1 MTNPLLRKKTFASAL
16 LLTFVTCFWSAQA
29 AINLADPIPVGPQ
42 VKVGKLANGLSY
54 YIHQNS
60 KPEKRVE
67 LRLVVKVGSVMEDDD
82 QQGLAH
88 FTEHMAFNGS
98 RHFKKHELIS
108 YLQSIG
114 VKFGADL
121 NAYTSFDETVYILPI
136 PTDKPENLETGFQVL
151 EDWAQGIEMKD
162 ADIDKERD
170 IILEEARL
178 GKGASDR
185 MNKVLLPALFNGS
198 QYAERLPIGKETVLK
213 NFHYDA
219 LKRFYTDW
227 YRPDL
232 MAVVVVGDVAPA
244 QAEKMI
250 QAHFSQ
256 LKNPVQER
264 ARDYTKIATRTA
276 SSGLVITDKEA
287 TKNTLIIHYPIHAT
301 EPKTILADYRQDMIK
316 NLSTA
321 MLGQRMQ
328 ELTQQANPPFL
339 GAASSQGKIAPG
351 YELFSSFAMLGRGG
365 VAPAMNAVV
374 QENERARQLGFSVD
388 ELERS
393 KKNMLRSTE
402 RGYSERD
409 KTNSD
414 SYAAEY
420 IRNFLVHEEI
430 PGIVNE
436 YAYVTELLPGITLA
450 EVNSYAQQNI
460 PSSSQKL
467 VVYMGSSN
475 HDELTPS
482 STQLVALV
490 NKAEKAPVLAREEK
504 TLATS
509 LMAQPPKAGRIVS
522 ETQNKELGLF
532 ELTLSNGIKVILKPT
547 DFKNDEVLISATR
560 FGGQSRFDDAD
571 MFNARYANTVVG
583 VMGLK
588 TFTPID
594 VQKIL
599 AGKTLGLQ
607 VSMGNYTEQVNGN
620 AGSADIEAM
629 FQVLY
634 LRLASPRKDEALYQA
649 FISNAQEQTKN
660 TMASPESVFNDV
672 VQTTLYNHHPRLG
685 RAPKPED
692 FSQINLA
699 RSMAIYDERFNSAK
713 DLTFIIVGSFDP
725 DKIKPLIATYLASL
739 PTPDIISEYKDLGVR
754 PVAGVVKKEVHSGS
768 EQKSLVSLN
777 FTGAAT
783 YSTEEH
789 LRFAALIEVMNL
801 KITDV
806 LREKLTLIYGGGMN
820 GSFDRIPYA
829 NYRISVSLPCGPD
842 NVDKV
847 IAATFG
853 EIEKIKNEGPQ
864 QADLDKVKQNWIKAR
879 QIAMRTNGHWL
890 GSLQDATLYGTDP
903 AIILSY
909 EKRIN
914 AITLDEIK
922 DAAKRYFNME
932 NYVQVALYPEK

>member
-1 MTNPLLRKKTFASAL
+1 MKNSWLRKTMASVL
-16 LLTFVTCFWSAQA
+16 LLTVFWSAQA
-29 AINLADPIPVGPQ
+29 AINLADPIPLGPQ

-136 PTDKPENLETGFQVL
+136 PTDKPENLETGFQVM
-151 EDWAQGIEMKD
+151 EDWAQGVEMQD
-162 ADIDKERD
+162 ADIDKERG

-185 MNKVLLPALFNGS
+185 MNKLLLPALFNGS
-198 QYAERLPIGKETVLK
+198 QYAARLPIGQEANLK
-213 NFHYDA
+213 SFPYA
-219 LKRFYTDW
+219 TLKRFYADW

-232 MAVVVVGDVAPA
+232 MAVVVVGDVAPE

-256 LKNPVQER
+256 LKNPPQER
-264 ARDYTKIATRTA
+264 PRDYVKIAARTA

-287 TKNTLIIHYPIHAT
+287 TRNTLIIHYPIHPT
-301 EPKTILADYRQDMIK
+301 TPRTTFSDYRQDMIK
-316 NLSTA
+316 NLSAA

-328 ELTQQANPPFL
+328 DLTQQANPPFL
-339 GAASSQGKIAPG
+339 GAGSSLGKIATG
-351 YELFSSFAMLGRGG
+351 YELFSSFAMLGSGG
-365 VAPAMNAVV
+365 VAPAINAVV
-374 QENERARQLGFSVD
+374 QENERARLHGFSAD

-393 KKNMLRSTE
+393 KKNMLRGIE

-409 KTNSD
+409 KSNSS

-420 IRNFLVHEEI
+420 IRNFLVQEEI
-430 PGIVNE
+430 PGIANE
-436 YAYVTELLPGITLA
+436 YAYVTELLPGISLA
-450 EVNSYAQQNI
+450 EVNSYAQRSI
-460 PSSSQKL
+460 PDLEQKL
-467 VVYMGSSN
+467 VVYMGSSK
-475 HDELTPS
+475 DSELTPS
-482 STQLVALV
+482 STQLLELV
-490 NKAEKAPVLAREEK
+490 GAAEKMPVLAREEK
-504 TLATS
+504 ALASS
-509 LMAQPPKAGRIVS
+509 LMAQPPKAGSIVS
-522 ETQNKELGLF
+522 ESQNKALGLT
-532 ELTLSNGIKVILKPT
+532 ELTLSNGLKVILKPT
-547 DFKNDEVLISATR
+547 DFKNDEVLLSATR
-560 FGGQSRFDDAD
+560 FGGQSRFEDKD

-588 TFTPID
+588 TFSPME

-599 AGKTLGLQ
+599 AGKALGLQ
-607 VSMGNYTEQVNGN
+607 MSMGNYTEQVSGS
-620 AGSADIEAM
+620 AGSADIETM

-634 LRLASPRKDEALYQA
+634 LRLARQRKDEALYHA
-649 FISNAQEQTKN
+649 FINNAQEQTKN
-660 TMASPESVFNDV
+660 AMASPESVFNDV
-672 VQTTLYNHHPRLG
+672 RQTTLYQHHPRLA
-685 RAPKPED
+685 RTPRPED
-692 FSQINLA
+692 FSQIDLA
-699 RSMAIYDERFNSAK
+699 RSMAIYDQRFQSAK
-713 DLTFIIVGSFDP
+713 DLTFIIVGSFDN

-739 PTPDIISEYKDLGVR
+739 PTPDIISEYKDLGIR
-754 PVAGVVKKEVHSGS
+754 PVSGVVKKEVRSGT
-768 EQKSLVSLN
+768 EQKSQVSLS
-777 FTGAAT
+777 FTGASA
-783 YSTEEH
+783 YSQEEH

-806 LREKLTLIYGGGMN
+806 LREKMALIYGGGMS

-829 NYRISVSLPCGPD
+829 NYHIGVSLPCGPD

-847 IAATFG
+847 IAATFA
-853 EIEKIKNEGPQ
+853 EIEKIKQEGPQ
-864 QADLDKVKQNWIKAR
+864 PADLDKVKQNWIKER
-879 QIAMRTNGHWL
+879 QIGLRTNSLWL
-890 GSLQDATLYGTDP
+890 GYLQDATLYGTDP
-903 AIILSY
+903 AAILRY
-909 EKRIN
+909 EKRVN
-914 AITLDEIK
+914 AITPEQIK
-922 DAAKRYFNME
+922 QAAIRYFDME
-932 NYVQVALYPEK
+932 NYVQVVLYPEK